1 MVDTL
6 AIYVLN
12 RYPALTS
19 LYRSFESMAVDLM
32 LGGDIVSSQDQLN
45 LIQEAPVENEA
56 NSCKLERWVV
66 PNLNSLSRI
75 ASSHLIFLQGF

>member
-6 AIYVLN
+6 AIYILN

-32 LGGDIVSSQDQLN
+32 LGGDSVFSQDQLN
-45 LIQEAPVENEA
+45 IIQEAPVGNEA

-66 PNLNSLSRI
+66 PNLKSLSGI
-75 ASSHLIFLQGF
+75 ASSHMIFLQRF